1 MRLQLH
7 LYCTTKLTRKSL
19 RKSCLCT
26 LLKPVYLIYLDI
38 LQLSP
43 LCGKPSWLLKQLNL
57 CCVMVFLTKCENI
70 LCLEA
75 KRKVKVTQLSSGSAV
90 WTFQVKISGIYSVL
104 DYPENSV
111 IWKKTNL
118 IDLELIIKII
128 YLETN

>member
-1 MRLQLH
+1 
-7 LYCTTKLTRKSL
+7 
-19 RKSCLCT
+19 
-26 LLKPVYLIYLDI
+26 
-38 LQLSP
+38 
-43 LCGKPSWLLKQLNL
+43 
-57 CCVMVFLTKCENI
+57 MVFLTKCENI